1 MDDCKRLFNSRR
13 HFTIRTGLLLKF
25 IAEVGSPPWADPWP
39 LVLDV
44 EGTKVWGVLL
54 GLGTLYSIWT
64 IYANTLHYLQ
74 YPKSIRTETM

>member
-1 MDDCKRLFNSRR
+1 MTTKSYSTVEDISPFVQDNLSKSYLSWSDTALRQELDD
-13 HFTIRTGLLLKF
+13 
-25 IAEVGSPPWADPWP
+25 
-39 LVLDV
+39 

-64 IYANTLHYLQ
+64 IHANTLHYFQ